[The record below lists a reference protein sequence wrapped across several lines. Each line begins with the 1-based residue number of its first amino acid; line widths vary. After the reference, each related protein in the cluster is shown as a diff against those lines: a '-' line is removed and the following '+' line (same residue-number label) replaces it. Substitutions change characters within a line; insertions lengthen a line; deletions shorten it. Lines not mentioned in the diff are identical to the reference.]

1 MQGCSIII
9 CTLNRADLLR
19 SCIESFE
26 GQLDAEV
33 LEIIVVDNDSAD
45 STPDVVANFQKSGM
59 PIRHVL
65 EKKIGLSHA
74 RNRGVKESKFG
85 WVCFMDDD
93 ALAHNDFTAVMMG
106 IISTEKYDGFGG
118 MFYPWYRTPKP
129 KWLSADFGKMP
140 MLLHEEGLLSDHLH
154 VAGGICAFDKSKLL
168 KAGGFPPELGMRGN
182 VVGYGEEN
190 YLQDE
195 MRKLGARIGF
205 VPNWKMDHLVAP
217 YKYTLN
223 WQLKRFIG
231 KGRDRQIRNGSL
243 SLLSKIRL
251 SFRAILVMGYY
262 SIRFLPKW
270 IISKNFYWQNYF
282 LVIMEYPALVY
293 GRISA

>member
-9 CTLNRADLLR
+9 CTLNRAELLR
-19 SCIESFE
+19 SCIQSFE
-26 GQLDAEV
+26 GQLDAGV
-33 LEIIVVDNDSAD
+33 LEIIVVDNDSTD
-45 STPDVVANFQKSGM
+45 STPDVVADFQKSGM
-59 PIRHVL
+59 PIRHVV
-65 EKKIGLSHA
+65 EKNIGLSHA
-74 RNRGVKESKFG
+74 RNRGVKESKFD

-93 ALAHNDFTAVMMG
+93 ALAHNDFTAVMMR
-106 IISTEKYDGFGG
+106 IISTGKYDGFGG

-140 MLLHEEGLLSDHLH
+140 MLLHEEGLLPDHLH
-154 VAGGICAFDKSKLL
+154 VAGGICAFDKFKLIQ
-168 KAGGFPPELGMRGN
+168 AGGFPPELGMRGN
-182 VVGYGEEN
+182 IVGYGEEN

-243 SLLSKIRL
+243 SLVLKIRL
-251 SFRAILVMGYY
+251 SIRALLVMVYY
-262 SIRFLPKW
+262 SIRFFPKW
-270 IISKNFYWQNYF
+270 IFTKNFYWQNYF